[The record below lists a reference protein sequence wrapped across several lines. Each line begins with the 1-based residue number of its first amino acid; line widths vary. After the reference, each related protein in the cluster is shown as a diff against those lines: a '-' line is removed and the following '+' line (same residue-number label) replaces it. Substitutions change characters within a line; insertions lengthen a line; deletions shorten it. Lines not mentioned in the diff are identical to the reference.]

1 MSAQIAKNFTET
13 ISALIMKEVEA
24 SLLRLRGKIFKALD
38 ADENEIEVD
47 VKKFAE
53 NTVKKIVESEDYT
66 NIINDVKKSAES
78 AEKKESTK
86 EKKDPDA
93 PKGAKNAYIFFCGD
107 ARAEVKKENP
117 EMKSTEIVKKM
128 GEMWK
133 EISPKKKAVY
143 QDMASDDKKRYA
155 EEIEGY
161 EPKDG
166 FKSPKKAK
174 KEKSDAPKRA
184 RSAYIFFCMEKRE
197 EVKKNP
203 KISNSDILSEL
214 GKMWKAL
221 SEKKKKPFAEMA
233 EADKKRFAEEVHKY
247 VNSDVEDWKN
257 WNPSEEDSAKP
268 KDSTKPKKVEK
279 VNKGKSAKVTKAV
292 KVSNRTPSGYLLF
305 CKEKRQQVKEENP
318 SAKMTDITTILGKMW
333 KDLSEKKKKPFMD
346 QAAKLKEAKEA
357 EKTEEKVNKEESDDD
372 EDEEEE
378 TVKEESDDEEIFSD
392 DDEEIF
398 SDDEETSSTKK
409 SGNKK

>member
-24 SLLRLRGKIFKALD
+24 SLLRLRGKIFKALG
-38 ADENEIEVD
+38 ADEDEVEVD

-66 NIINDVKKSAES
+66 NIINDVKKSAEKSVDS
-78 AEKKESTK
+78 AEKKESKK
-86 EKKDPDA
+86 EKKDPKA
-93 PKGAKNAYIFFCGD
+93 PKGAKNAYIFFCND

-117 EMKSTEIVKKM
+117 EMKSTDIVKKM

-133 EISPKKKAVY
+133 EISSKKKTEY
-143 QDMASDDKKRYA
+143 QEMASDDKKRYA

-166 FKSPKKAK
+166 FKSPKKTK

-184 RSAYIFFCMEKRE
+184 RSAYIFFCTEKRE
-197 EVKKNP
+197 EVKNNP

-214 GKMWKAL
+214 GKMWKA
-221 SEKKKKPFAEMA
+221 SNDKKKKPFVEMA
-233 EADKKRFAEEVHKY
+233 AVDKKRYEEDMKNY
-247 VNSDVEDWKN
+247 V
-257 WNPSEEDSAKP
+257 PSEEKAQ
-268 KDSTKPKKVEK
+268 
-279 VNKGKSAKVTKAV
+279 KGKAAKAV
-292 KVSNRTPSGYLLF
+292 KAKVSNRTPSGYLLF
-305 CKEKRQQVKEENP
+305 CKEKRQQVKEENQ

-333 KDLSEKKKKPFMD
+333 KDLSDKKKKPFMD

-357 EKTEEKVNKEESDDD
+357 EKTEEKIN
-372 EDEEEE
+372 
-378 TVKEESDDEEIFSD
+378 KEESDDEESDDEEETVKDDSDDEEILSVLSD
-392 DDEEIF
+392 DDEIL
-398 SDDEETSSTKK
+398 SDDEEETSSTKK

>member
-24 SLLRLRGKIFKALD
+24 SLLRLRGKIFKALN
-38 ADENEIEVD
+38 ADENEAEVD

-66 NIINDVKKSAES
+66 NIINDVKKSVDS
-78 AEKKESTK
+78 AEKKESKK
-86 EKKDPDA
+86 EKKDPGA
-93 PKGAKNAYIFFCGD
+93 PKGAKNAYIFFCND

-133 EISPKKKAVY
+133 EISTKKKAVY
-143 QDMASDDKKRYA
+143 QEMASDDKKRYA

-166 FKSPKKAK
+166 FKSPKKTK

-184 RSAYIFFCMEKRE
+184 RSAYIFFCTEKRE

-214 GKMWKAL
+214 GKMWKA
-221 SEKKKKPFAEMA
+221 SNDKKKKPFAEMA
-233 EADKKRFAEEVHKY
+233 AADKKRYEEEMKNY
-247 VNSDVEDWKN
+247 V
-257 WNPSEEDSAKP
+257 PSEEKAS
-268 KDSTKPKKVEK
+268 
-279 VNKGKSAKVTKAV
+279 KGKAVKAV
-292 KVSNRTPSGYLLF
+292 KAKVSNRTPSGYLLF

-333 KDLSEKKKKPFMD
+333 KSLTEKKKKPFMD

-357 EKTEEKVNKEESDDD
+357 EKAEEKGDNVESDD
-372 EDEEEE
+372 EDEEETDKGDE
-378 TVKEESDDEEIFSD
+378 SESDDEEETDKD
-392 DDEEIF
+392 DDEESIF
-398 SDDEETSSTKK
+398 SDDEDDISSSSSSKNFSSSSSSSK
-409 SGNKK
+409 SPKISKIAKNKK

>member
-24 SLLRLRGKIFKALD
+24 SLLRLRGKIFKALG
-38 ADENEIEVD
+38 ADEDEVEVD

-66 NIINDVKKSAES
+66 NIINDVKKSVEKSVDS
-78 AEKKESTK
+78 AEKKESKK
-86 EKKDPDA
+86 EKKDPKA
-93 PKGAKNAYIFFCGD
+93 PKGAKNAYIFFCND

-117 EMKSTEIVKKM
+117 EMKSTDIVKKM

-133 EISPKKKAVY
+133 EISSKKKTEY
-143 QDMASDDKKRYA
+143 QEMASDDKKRYA

-166 FKSPKKAK
+166 FKSPKKTK

-184 RSAYIFFCMEKRE
+184 RSAYIFFCTEKRE
-197 EVKKNP
+197 EVKNNP

-214 GKMWKAL
+214 GKMWKA
-221 SEKKKKPFAEMA
+221 SNDKKKKPFVEMA
-233 EADKKRFAEEVHKY
+233 AVDKKRYEEDMKNY
-247 VNSDVEDWKN
+247 V
-257 WNPSEEDSAKP
+257 PSEEKAQ
-268 KDSTKPKKVEK
+268 
-279 VNKGKSAKVTKAV
+279 KGKAAKAV
-292 KVSNRTPSGYLLF
+292 KAKVSNRTPSGYLLF
-305 CKEKRQQVKEENP
+305 CKEKRQQVKEENQ

-333 KDLSEKKKKPFMD
+333 KSLTDKKKKPFMD

-357 EKTEEKVNKEESDDD
+357 EKAEEKGDNVESDD
-372 EDEEEE
+372 EDEEE
-378 TVKEESDDEEIFSD
+378 TDKGDESDDEEETDKD
-392 DDEEIF
+392 DDEESIF
-398 SDDEETSSTKK
+398 SDDEDDISSSSSSKHFSSSSSSSSK
-409 SGNKK
+409 SPKISKIVKNKK